1 MWLRGVAGDGGGFQS
16 LNFQPPGISS
26 WGPQR
31 FQHALLGNNHGPYQ
45 SVAASPS
52 GPPAFLKEQYLSNL
66 QQSMQPNQEPC
77 SLNPLLQQ
85 QITQQAAHQM
95 LNAENALHQQQ
106 LQLQQLQQQQQ
117 QQQQLS
123 DQKQKTQQSPQQA
136 YQVQVPPHLREKFGF
151 TDTSMTTS
159 PYISSSGDHQQNVL
173 DCSLL
178 EGTSK
183 QAADYPRFQQTQ
195 WDQKL
200 MGAQM
205 GNFGNS
211 SMMTSLAG
219 KENCMANES
228 NRGGSGDLHNNAI
241 YGTNVDT
248 SSLLYNL
255 VPNMSSNTTESDVS
269 GFAGLSSYAPQ
280 QSLYGCMDESS
291 GLLQPA
297 GENETTPR
305 TFVKVK
311 QMFDHIYFLFTF
323 WVFGQNLQITFGFE
337 ALKHIFVDLSST
349 GCFVHITY
357 WTPVNP

>member
-1 MWLRGVAGDGGGFQS
+1 LSKKDESNALMWLRGVTGDGGGFQS

-31 FQHALLGNNHGPYQ
+31 FQAALLGNNHGLYQ

-52 GPPAFLKEQYLSNL
+52 GHPAFLKEQYLGNL
-66 QQSMQPNQEPC
+66 QQCMQPNQEPC

-85 QITQQAAHQM
+85 QIAQQATHPM

-106 LQLQQLQQQQQ
+106 FQLQQLQQ

-136 YQVQVPPHLREKFGF
+136 YQVQVPLHLREKFGF

-159 PYISSSGDHQQNVL
+159 TYISSSGDHQQSVL
-173 DCSLL
+173 DCSFL

-183 QAADYPRFQQTQ
+183 QATDYPQFQQTQ

-205 GNFGNS
+205 GTFGNS
-211 SMMTSLAG
+211 SMMTSLSG
-219 KENCMANES
+219 KENCMADES
-228 NRGGSGDLHNNAI
+228 NRGGSGDLQNNAV
-241 YGTNVDT
+241 YGTNVDA

-269 GFAGLSSYAPQ
+269 GFAGPSSYAPQ

-291 GLLQPA
+291 GLLQSA

-311 QMFDHIYFLFTF
+311 NMFDHFYFLFTF
-323 WVFGQNLQITFGFE
+323 
-337 ALKHIFVDLSST
+337 
-349 GCFVHITY
+349 
-357 WTPVNP
+357 